1 MNILIAEDDPVTQH
15 KLRVTLT
22 KWGYDVVTACDGSE
36 AWEIL
41 QSEAAPTLAV
51 LDWVMPGLDGLE
63 VCRRVRE
70 LNREPYTYMLLLT
83 AHSKKEDLV
92 AGMQAGADDYTVK
105 PVDLNELRMRLRAAR
120 RMLDLQAE
128 LISARE
134 ALRAQATH
142 DPLTGVW
149 NRAGI
154 MEALQRELARASRQG
169 ERIAVAM
176 ADLDHFKQINDT
188 YGHMAGDAV
197 LCGTVDR
204 IRASIRTYDEVG
216 RYGGEEF
223 LLVLARSSAES
234 ASHVAERVRRCIA
247 AEAVDTSEG
256 IIPVTMSLGLAAM
269 RPQGKEDGDALVH
282 AADIALYRA
291 KEGGRNRVVAVSLDP
306 VDAGRTAVLV

>member
-1 MNILIAEDDPVTQH
+1 
-15 KLRVTLT
+15 
-22 KWGYDVVTACDGSE
+22 
-36 AWEIL
+36 
-41 QSEAAPTLAV
+41 
-51 LDWVMPGLDGLE
+51 
-63 VCRRVRE
+63 
-70 LNREPYTYMLLLT
+70 
-83 AHSKKEDLV
+83 
-92 AGMQAGADDYTVK
+92 
-105 PVDLNELRMRLRAAR
+105 
-120 RMLDLQAE
+120 
-128 LISARE
+128 
-134 ALRAQATH
+134 
-142 DPLTGVW
+142 
-149 NRAGI
+149 
-154 MEALQRELARASRQG
+154 
-169 ERIAVAM
+169 M